1 MLSSAISSPPTS
13 IFARN
18 PTQVRA
24 ARSERIIVEPERSD
38 EHFGAAH
45 CVTAAPHFHP
55 WPGLWVKWVEVEEE
69 EGRRLDGEQLS
80 WGGKIGH
87 PWSCARRYCL
97 TSLQLVVGGYY
108 VPCKEKHFFV
118 CTSLFIDICIH
129 PPPRQ
134 RSG

>member
-24 ARSERIIVEPERSD
+24 ARSERIIVEPARSD

-55 WPGLWVKWVEVEEE
+55 WPGLWVKWRWRWRRA
-69 EGRRLDGEQLS
+69 EGWKGEQLS
-80 WGGKIGH
+80 WGE
-87 PWSCARRYCL
+87 R
-97 TSLQLVVGGYY
+97 
-108 VPCKEKHFFV
+108 
-118 CTSLFIDICIH
+118 
-129 PPPRQ
+129 
-134 RSG
+134 

>member
-24 ARSERIIVEPERSD
+24 ARSERIIVEPARSD

-55 WPGLWVKWVEVEEE
+55 WPGLWVKWMEVEEE
-69 EGRRLDGEQLS
+69 EGKGLEGGAVEL
-80 WGGKIGH
+80 GGKIGH

-108 VPCKEKHFFV
+108 VPCKEKHF
-118 CTSLFIDICIH
+118 LFA
-129 PPPRQ
+129 Q
-134 RSG
+134 VFS

>member
-24 ARSERIIVEPERSD
+24 ARSERIIVELARSD

-55 WPGLWVKWVEVEEE
+55 WPGLWVKWVRW
-69 EGRRLDGEQLS
+69 RRRRAKGWTGEQLS
-80 WGGKIGH
+80 WGE
-87 PWSCARRYCL
+87 R
-97 TSLQLVVGGYY
+97 
-108 VPCKEKHFFV
+108 
-118 CTSLFIDICIH
+118 
-129 PPPRQ
+129 
-134 RSG
+134 